1 MLLAESRF
9 NFSENGQV
17 LNRLRSGVDH
27 LTETT
32 HLETFDGIFWEKL
45 SLAGI
50 ALLEEFTDSH
60 RLS

>member
-1 MLLAESRF
+1 MLLAKSRF
-9 NFSENGQV
+9 NFSENGQI
-17 LNRLRSGVDH
+17 LDRLRSSVDH

-32 HLETFDGIFWEKL
+32 NLETFDGILREKL

-50 ALLEEFTDSH
+50 ALLEEFTNSH